1 MWYLHVKLHTPMLRT
16 IGQIAFNSSYHDT
29 ILIKFTNKY
38 RYAEPVDKP
47 NDMKYS
53 YIKVKVSDVNYNILQ
68 LCSQRLYSKW
78 CMCIVT
84 SLVRL
89 IMPHHSGTELLAG
102 CSDVR

>member
-1 MWYLHVKLHTPMLRT
+1 MLRT

-53 YIKVKVSDVNYNILQ
+53 YIKVKVSDVNYIFCSFVVRGCILNGA
-68 LCSQRLYSKW
+68 C
-78 CMCIVT
+78 
-84 SLVRL
+84 
-89 IMPHHSGTELLAG
+89 A
-102 CSDVR
+102 